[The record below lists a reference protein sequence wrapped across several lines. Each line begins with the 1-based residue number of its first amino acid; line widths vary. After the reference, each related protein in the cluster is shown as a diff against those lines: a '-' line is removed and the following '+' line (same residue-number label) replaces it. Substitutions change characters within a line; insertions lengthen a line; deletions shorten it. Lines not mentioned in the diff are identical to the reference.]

1 MAFKAKTIIVAGEVK
16 TSPQQPVKKA
26 EVKKKTIVE
35 APAPTVTKEL
45 PKYVEKEDGLLVRKI
60 NTKSGYMRD
69 IFELDS

>member
-1 MAFKAKTIIVAGEVK
+1 MAIKANKIIVGGEVQ
-16 TSPQQPVKKA
+16 TSLQQPVKEEIKQK
-26 EVKKKTIVE
+26 VRVE
-35 APAPTVTKEL
+35 AAAPTVTKEL